1 VRIGTVAYA
10 KGGARHVGILKIG
23 DGSLSGPNAKWIKH
37 FPNMKNVS
45 RRAKVTFPLQPGF
58 TLIELLVVIAIIAIL
73 AAMLLPALAKA
84 KQRAQATACMNNTKQ
99 LTLGWIMYATDNNDK
114 TANLH
119 DDGNDTGSISEST
132 TNWCSGNMAFYPS
145 CTNTALLQAG
155 QLFPYLNSVSVYH
168 CPADNS
174 TAGLVDT
181 RGAGQGRVR
190 SYSMSQT
197 FGKGTYLG
205 GYKTYTKL
213 NAIVKTSETWVFIDE
228 NEKSINDPAFAVVMA
243 TGSPVTIQ
251 DVPSGRHGGATG
263 ISFSDGHSIVHKW
276 ISPATYTS
284 AVHAS
289 SSDPGTVSDM
299 AWLSS
304 VTTVK

>member
-1 VRIGTVAYA
+1 
-10 KGGARHVGILKIG
+10 
-23 DGSLSGPNAKWIKH
+23 
-37 FPNMKNVS
+37 MKTALRRTNV
-45 RRAKVTFPLQPGF
+45 VLPLRQGF

-84 KQRAQATACMNNTKQ
+84 KTRAQAAACMNTTKQ
-99 LTLGWIMYATDNNDK
+99 LTLGWIMYANDNNDR

-119 DDGNDTGSISEST
+119 DDGNDTGSVSESS

-155 QLFPYLNSVSVYH
+155 VLFPYLNSVSVYH
-168 CPADNS
+168 CPADNT
-174 TAGLVDT
+174 TASLVDP
-181 RGAGQGRVR
+181 RGGAQLRVR

-197 FGKGTYLG
+197 FGAGTYLA
-205 GYKTYTKL
+205 GYRTYNKL
-213 NAIVKTSETWVFIDE
+213 NTIVKTSETWVFIDE

-263 ISFSDGHSIVHKW
+263 MSFSDGHSIIHKW
-276 ISPATYTS
+276 MSPTTYTC
-284 AVHAS
+284 AVHTS
-289 SSDPGTVSDM
+289 TSDPGAVSDM
-299 AWLSS
+299 GWLSS
-304 VTTVK
+304 VTTVR

>member
-1 VRIGTVAYA
+1 MKTISRPSNAFVA
-10 KGGARHVGILKIG
+10 H
-23 DGSLSGPNAKWIKH
+23 P
-37 FPNMKNVS
+37 
-45 RRAKVTFPLQPGF
+45 QGF

-84 KQRAQATACMNNTKQ
+84 KQRAQATSCMNTTKQ
-99 LTLGWIMYATDNNDK
+99 LTLGWIMYASDNNDN
-114 TANLH
+114 TSQLH
-119 DDGNDTGSISEST
+119 DDGNDTGSISESS

-155 QLFPYLNSVSVYH
+155 QLFQYLNNLSVYH
-168 CPADNS
+168 CPADNTPAS
-174 TAGLVDT
+174 FIDV
-181 RGAGQGRVR
+181 RGGAQLRVR

-197 FGKGTYLG
+197 FGAGTYLG
-205 GYKTYTKL
+205 GYKTYRKIS
-213 NAIVKTSETWVFIDE
+213 AIAKVSDTWVFIDE

-263 ISFSDGHSIVHKW
+263 MSFSDGHSIIHKW
-276 ISPATYTS
+276 ISPTTYTS
-284 AVHAS
+284 AVHTS
-289 SSDPGTVSDM
+289 SSDPSVVSDM

-304 VTTVK
+304 VTTVRAN